1 MVDLRRARAL
11 LAAGILLA
19 GVVRIVVLGAG
30 EEQFVYSGFAGAR
43 LTLDGTAVITPTG
56 MPSSRRR
63 GCWS

>member
-11 LAAGILLA
+11 LA
-19 GVVRIVVLGAG
+19 AG